1 MNNLTRKTLLF
12 SMILA
17 LLLPAVSCAAE
28 EGTTASRPTSA
39 TTSSTSAVSGLA
51 GTIVASGSTSMEDLM
66 TALGETFT
74 VNNPKVSVEIQGG
87 GSSTGVKNAADGTT
101 DIGNVSR
108 ALKDTEKS
116 DLLNERI
123 IAIDGLAVAVNPAN
137 PAASLTKAQ
146 LIGIFTG
153 EITNWQ
159 AVGGN
164 DAPIVVILREAGSG
178 TRDGFESI
186 LGIADKCVGTQEVN
200 ETGIVK
206 STVAGNSNAIGYL
219 SLGKLDES
227 IKAVAI
233 DGVTP
238 SEATIKDKTYFL
250 QRPFLC
256 LTKGDESA
264 LVQAFFEFVYS
275 DQGQALVVK
284 KGYIS
289 VG

>member
-1 MNNLTRKTLLF
+1 MNKPMQKTLLV

-28 EGTTASRPTSA
+28 EGTTAYQSTSS
-39 TTSSTSAVSGLA
+39 TTSSTLAVPGLA
-51 GTIVASGSTSMEDLM
+51 GTIVASGSTSMEDLV

-74 VNNPKVSVEIQGG
+74 VINPKVSVEIQGG
-87 GSSTGVKNAADGTT
+87 GSSTGVKNAADGTA

-108 ALKDTEKS
+108 SLKDEEKS

-146 LIGIFTG
+146 LVGIFTG

-159 AVGGN
+159 AVGGA

-186 LGIADKCVGTQEVN
+186 LGIADKCIGTQEVN

-219 SLGKLDES
+219 SLGKLDGS
-227 IKAVAI
+227 IKVVAI
-233 DGVTP
+233 DGVIP
-238 SEATIKDKTYFL
+238 SETTIKDKSYIL

-256 LTKGDESA
+256 LTKGEETA
-264 LVQAFFEFVYS
+264 LVQAFFKFVYS

>member
-1 MNNLTRKTLLF
+1 MDKLTQKILLI
-12 SMILA
+12 SLIMT

-28 EGTTASRPTSA
+28 EGTTAPQSTSA
-39 TTSSTSAVSGLA
+39 TSSTSAVPGLA

-74 VNNPKVSVEIQGG
+74 VINPQVSVEIQGG

-108 ALKDTEKS
+108 ALKDAEKA
-116 DLLNERI
+116 DGLNERI

-137 PAASLTKAQ
+137 PAESLTKAQ

-153 EITNWQ
+153 EITSWK
-159 AVGGN
+159 AVGGT
-164 DAPIVVILREAGSG
+164 DTPIVVILREAGSG

-206 STVAGNSNAIGYL
+206 STVAGNVNAIGYL
-219 SLGKLDES
+219 SLGKLDET

-233 DGVTP
+233 DGVIP
-238 SEATIKDKTYFL
+238 SEATIKDKTYIL

-256 LTKGDESA
+256 LTKGEEST
-264 LVQAFFEFVYS
+264 LVQAFFQFIYS
-275 DQGQALVVK
+275 DQGRALVVK
-284 KGYIS
+284 KGYFS